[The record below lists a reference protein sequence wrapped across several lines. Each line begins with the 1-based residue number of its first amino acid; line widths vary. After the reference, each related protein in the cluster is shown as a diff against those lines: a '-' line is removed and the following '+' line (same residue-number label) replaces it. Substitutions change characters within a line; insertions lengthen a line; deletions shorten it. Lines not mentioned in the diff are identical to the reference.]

1 MKITYRLQTIFQS
14 STCISGD
21 YHLILNGRFIKFSSF
36 IWIHDY
42 PSQLLILNFY
52 FRTGILNT
60 FIMLYHLLFVIKDLL
75 INAEYRV
82 RSRLLMLML
91 NFHIILVL
99 QSALRLLRLI
109 LIDIVPQLVGILHLL
124 LVIWGSKIYIVQISL
139 LNYLHRIVVTIVLS
153 SPWFLIMLYILEGIT
168 HSWLLIQ
175 ISELISLN
183 SELTFAVQCWIEI
196 ISFYLIRNKFLFRNK
211 TIMSIFI

>member
-1 MKITYRLQTIFQS
+1 LKITYRLQTIFQS
-14 STCISGD
+14 STCICGD

-99 QSALRLLRLI
+99 QSTLRLLRLI

-153 SPWFLIMLYILEGIT
+153 SPWFLTMLYILEGIT

-183 SELTFAVQCWIEI
+183 SELTFAVQCWIKI

>member
-1 MKITYRLQTIFQS
+1 
-14 STCISGD
+14 
-21 YHLILNGRFIKFSSF
+21 
-36 IWIHDY
+36 
-42 PSQLLILNFY
+42 
-52 FRTGILNT
+52 
-60 FIMLYHLLFVIKDLL
+60 
-75 INAEYRV
+75 
-82 RSRLLMLML
+82 
-91 NFHIILVL
+91 L
-99 QSALRLLRLI
+99 QSTLRLLRLI

-175 ISELISLN
+175 ICELISLN
-183 SELTFAVQCWIEI
+183 SELSFAVQCWIEI